1 MKSSI
6 EITYD
11 GKKVVGTYEVSKGM
25 ITVAGPFGSKS
36 ASSSSNNE
44 VLAKIL
50 LRELAQEAK
59 GKGW

>member
-6 EITYD
+6 EIVYD
-11 GKKVVGTYEVSKGM
+11 GNKVAGTYEVSKGI
-25 ITVAGPFGSKS
+25 ITVVGPFGGKS
-36 ASSSSNNE
+36 ASTSSSNR
-44 VLAKIL
+44 VLAEIL